1 MRSFCRKSKA
11 DSNQMAHL
19 CLFTTVDL
27 ELTWIGSSD
36 DPERSRRELTAE
48 NPRREPLY
56 WAVFFSQ
63 GHLLSLVRNA
73 LVDFHV
79 DMAWYALIP
88 EQAVHTIS
96 EVCEESL
103 EGYRSWQRAFPP
115 FKGDA
120 SMPDL
125 EAGVKPET

>member
-1 MRSFCRKSKA
+1 MRSLCDKA
-11 DSNQMAHL
+11 KACNNQMAHL

-27 ELTWIGSSD
+27 EFTWFGSTD

-48 NPRREPLY
+48 NPQREPLY
-56 WAVFFSQ
+56 WAVFFRQ
-63 GHLLSLVRNA
+63 GHLLPLVVNA

-79 DMAWYALIP
+79 DKAWYALIP
-88 EQAVHTIS
+88 EQAAHTIC
-96 EVCEESL
+96 EVSEESL